1 MDNIYVPRPGSQMP
15 GEQGVNNPNMTQ
27 VSGSYTAGTTQNTGY
42 NRPMRVEKVKTEKIS
57 KYGLYTIIYAIVTA
71 FFLYK
76 NPRGV
81 TFPFF
86 AVGTVAYFDF
96 CLRKMGGKWCKKDM
110 IYPIAILLLGISV
123 FLTEDKQM
131 TGLAKWTIG
140 ILIGIYS
147 LHIIYDETEWKFMR
161 YIQALLQVIGGSI
174 EHIGSAFSE
183 TFIFFKER
191 KKAQPETAE
200 TPAEAAATAPV
211 ETAAEVQDTAADS
224 VEAPVAKPKKES
236 KLIYVGIGILVSIP
250 LVIVIVALLCKAD
263 AVFKEAVD
271 RLLELIDLENII
283 GVLLTIILTFAGAYA
298 NIRYLDE
305 KSIRIQD
312 KEHHVYEPVLAITVT
327 SIITVIY
334 LFFCGI
340 QVVYLIFG
348 NYLTLP
354 DGYTY
359 AEYAHEGFY
368 ELLTVC
374 ILNLVIVL
382 VASYF
387 FGESNALK
395 VILTI
400 ICACTYIM
408 IVSSAYRM
416 YLYVREYDLTRLR
429 VYVLYGLLVLAIL
442 LVGVIIYI
450 YRESFPLFRYGI
462 AILTGAII
470 ILVYS
475 HPTALIARY
484 NIYQMT
490 DRHSTVDI
498 RHLTKLG
505 TDAIPVIMENFDE
518 LYEYELAHSKKD
530 PDERRNRYEEDGGY
544 YDDYYYW
551 DEMYKFYQDNFGDN
565 ADEED
570 YDSPI
575 FDMSFRSFNLSKFMA
590 QRANKA
596 THHEYDE
603 DSDYWEDMLDNYLDS
618 SKYGGESV

>member
-1 MDNIYVPRPGSQMP
+1 MDNVYVQRPGSTP
-15 GEQGVNNPNMTQ
+15 ETSEQQNANNMTG
-27 VSGSYTAGTTQNTGY
+27 VSA
-42 NRPMRVEKVKTEKIS
+42 NRPVRTIKPREEKIS
-57 KYGLYTIIYAIVTA
+57 KFGLYTLIYACVTA

-76 NPRGV
+76 NSRGV

-86 AVGTVAYFDF
+86 ALGTVAYFDF
-96 CLRKMGGKWCKKDM
+96 CLRRMEGKWQKKDM
-110 IYPIAILLLGISV
+110 LYPIAILLLGISV

-140 ILIGIYS
+140 ILVGIYS
-147 LHIIYDETEWKFMR
+147 LHILYDETEWKFMR
-161 YIQALLQVIGGSI
+161 YIQALVQVIGGSI
-174 EHIGSAFSE
+174 ENIGSAFTD
-183 TFIFFKER
+183 TFLFFKER
-191 KKAQPETAE
+191 KKTTTEVVAPSEGTDVVDGDE
-200 TPAEAAATAPV
+200 TPAV
-211 ETAAEVQDTAADS
+211 
-224 VEAPVAKPKKES
+224 KPKKDS

-250 LVIVIVALLCKAD
+250 LVIVIVSLLCKAD

-271 RLLELIDLENII
+271 RLLELIDLENIL
-283 GVLLTIILTFAGAYA
+283 GVLLTIILTFVGAYA

-340 QVVYLIFG
+340 QVVYLTFG

-374 ILNLVIVL
+374 ILNLIIVL

-387 FGESNALK
+387 FGENTVLK
-395 VILTI
+395 AILTI
-400 ICACTYIM
+400 ICACTYVM
-408 IVSSAYRM
+408 LVSSAYRM
-416 YLYVREYDLTRLR
+416 FLYVKEYDLTKLR
-429 VYVLYGLLVLAIL
+429 IYVLYGLFVLAIL

-475 HPTALIARY
+475 HPAALIAKY

-498 RHLTKLG
+498 KHLCKLG
-505 TDAIPVIMENFDE
+505 TDAIPVIMDNFDE
-518 LYEYELAHSKKD
+518 LYEYELAHSKKG
-530 PDERRNRYEEDGGY
+530 PDERRYYYEEDEYNY
-544 YDDYYYW
+544 YDYYNW
-551 DEMYKFYQDNFGDN
+551 DEMYKFYQDNFGKT

-570 YDSPI
+570 YDSPS
-575 FDMSFRSFNLSKFMA
+575 FDMSFRSFNLSKLFA
-590 QRANKA
+590 QKADKA
-596 THHEYDE
+596 THHKYDA
-603 DSDYWEDMLDNYLDS
+603 DSDYWEEMWENYLDGE
-618 SKYGGESV
+618 YGGESV

>member
-1 MDNIYVPRPGSQMP
+1 MITVDNIYVARPGS
-15 GEQGVNNPNMTQ
+15 VNDNTSAQTGSNQNNTTQ
-27 VSGSYTAGTTQNTGY
+27 VSGSTGIPTY
-42 NRPMRVEKVKTEKIS
+42 VPKPKVERIS
-57 KYGLYTIIYAIVTA
+57 KYGLYTLIYAIATA

-81 TFPFF
+81 TFPFY
-86 AVGTVAYFDF
+86 ALGTVVYFDF
-96 CLRKMGGKWCKKDM
+96 CLRKMEGKWQKKD
-110 IYPIAILLLGISV
+110 ILYPIAILLLGISV

-140 ILIGIYS
+140 FLVGIYS
-147 LHIIYDETEWKFMR
+147 LHIIYDETDWKFMR
-161 YIQALLQVIGGSI
+161 YIQAILQVIGGSI
-174 EHIGSAFSE
+174 EHIVSAFTD
-183 TFIFFKER
+183 TFTFFKER
-191 KKAQPETAE
+191 KNTNATNDNGSAE
-200 TPAEAAATAPV
+200 GEEGAV
-211 ETAAEVQDTAADS
+211 
-224 VEAPVAKPKKES
+224 KKKDS

-250 LVIVIVALLCKAD
+250 LVIIIVSLLCKAD
-263 AVFKEAVD
+263 AVFAEAVD
-271 RLLELIDLENII
+271 KLLELIDIENIV
-283 GVLLTIILTFAGAYA
+283 GVLLTVILTFMIAYA
-298 NIRYLDE
+298 NVRYLDE

-327 SIITVIY
+327 SIITFIY

-340 QVVYLIFG
+340 QVVYLTFG

-374 ILNLVIVL
+374 ILNLIIVL

-387 FGESNALK
+387 FGENNVLK
-395 VILTI
+395 IILTI

-408 IVSSAYRM
+408 LISSAYRM
-416 YLYVREYDLTRLR
+416 YLYVKEYDLTKLR

-450 YRESFPLFRYGI
+450 YKESFPLFRYGI

-475 HPTALIARY
+475 HPAAIIAKY

-498 RHLTKLG
+498 KHLTKLG
-505 TDAIPVIMENFDE
+505 TDAIPVILENFDE
-518 LYEYELAHSKKD
+518 LYEYELAHSKVD
-530 PDERRNRYEEDGGY
+530 PAERE
-544 YDDYYYW
+544 YDDWYDDWEDEYYSK
-551 DEMYKFYQDNFGDN
+551 DEMFKFYQRNFGEKS
-565 ADEED
+565 DEED
-570 YDSPI
+570 YDSPA
-575 FDMSFRSFNLSKFMA
+575 FDMSFRSFNLSKFLA

-603 DSDYWEDMLDNYLDS
+603 DSDYWDEALDNYLS
-618 SKYGGESV
+618 NGKYNGESI

>member
-1 MDNIYVPRPGSQMP
+1 MDNVFVQRPGSAPSDSGQ
-15 GEQGVNNPNMTQ
+15 QNSNNATGMT
-27 VSGSYTAGTTQNTGY
+27 A
-42 NRPMRVEKVKTEKIS
+42 NRPVRTIKPREEKIS
-57 KYGLYTIIYAIVTA
+57 KYGLYTLIYACVTA

-81 TFPFF
+81 TFPFY
-86 AVGTVAYFDF
+86 ALTTVTYFDL
-96 CLRKMGGKWCKKDM
+96 CLRRMEGKWQKKDM
-110 IYPIAILLLGISV
+110 LYPIAIILLGISV

-140 ILIGIYS
+140 ILVGIYC
-147 LHIIYDETEWKFMR
+147 LHILYDETEWKFMR
-161 YIQALLQVIGGSI
+161 YIQALIQVIGGSI
-174 EHIGSAFSE
+174 ENIGSAFTD
-183 TFIFFKER
+183 TFLFFKER
-191 KKAQPETAE
+191 KKTSTEGSVMTEGVTEAE
-200 TPAEAAATAPV
+200 GNDMSDTDAASAVTV
-211 ETAAEVQDTAADS
+211 
-224 VEAPVAKPKKES
+224 KPRKDS

-271 RLLELIDLENII
+271 RLLELIDLENIL
-283 GVLLTIILTFAGAYA
+283 GVLFTIILVFIGAYA
-298 NIRYLDE
+298 NVRYLDE

-340 QVVYLIFG
+340 QVVYLTFG

-374 ILNLVIVL
+374 ILNLIIVL

-387 FGESNALK
+387 FGESIPLK

-400 ICACTYIM
+400 ICGCTYIM
-408 IVSSAYRM
+408 LVSSAYRM
-416 YLYVREYDLTRLR
+416 FLYVKEYDLTKLR
-429 VYVLYGLLVLAIL
+429 IYVLYGLLVLAIL

-450 YRESFPLFRYGI
+450 YKESFPLFRYGI
-462 AILTGAII
+462 SILTCAII

-475 HPTALIARY
+475 HPAALIAKY

-490 DRHSTVDI
+490 ERHSTVDI
-498 RHLTKLG
+498 KHLCKLG
-505 TDAIPVIMENFDE
+505 TDAIPVIMDNFDE
-518 LYEYELAHSKKD
+518 LYEYELAHSNKGPED
-530 PDERRNRYEEDGGY
+530 RRYY
-544 YDDYYYW
+544 YDEEEYDYYDSYNW
-551 DEMYKFYQDNFGDN
+551 DKMYKFYQDNFGKS

-570 YDSPI
+570 YDSPSYK
-575 FDMSFRSFNLSKFMA
+575 MSFRSFNFSKLFA

-596 THHEYDE
+596 THHKYDA
-603 DSDYWEDMLDNYLDS
+603 DSDYWEEMWENYLDGD
-618 SKYGGESV
+618 YGGESV